1 MAYKKILVPY
11 DGSDPSDRALKSA
24 IAIAK
29 AAGSQI
35 VLLNVV
41 EEVLIPAT
49 MTELGY
55 SKTTGEKFT
64 PATLKKELTQ
74 HLKQKAAAM
83 LDQKK
88 HKHDSENIAIETR
101 TLIGYPPEAIIEFAK
116 EQHVD
121 LVIMGTTGQRGIL
134 NVAVIGS
141 VARKV
146 SEESPCP
153 IILVH

>member
-11 DGSDPSDRALKSA
+11 DGSGPSDRALKSA

-49 MTELGY
+49 MTDLGY
-55 SKTTGEKFT
+55 SKITGEKYT
-64 PATLKKELTQ
+64 PAMLRKELTQ
-74 HLKQKAAAM
+74 HLKQKATAM

-88 HKHDSENIAIETR
+88 RKHGSENVAIETKI
-101 TLIGYPPEAIIEFAK
+101 LIGYPPESIIEFAK

-134 NVAVIGS
+134 KVAVMGS

-146 SEESPCP
+146 AEESPCP
-153 IILVH
+153 IIMVH